1 MSSKIHKGLKIFL
14 KVLGLSAAAY
24 SFYLLYNLLTVPW
37 TYPILNA
44 VSMVLLIA
52 VTVFGI
58 LAALW

>member
-14 KVLGLSAAAY
+14 KVLGLGAAAY
-24 SFYLLYNLLTVPW
+24 SSYLLYNLLTVPW

-44 VSMVLLIA
+44 VSMALLII
-52 VTVFGI
+52 VTVFGV